1 MDTTRYRVHF
11 EKLAGMS
18 FTSHLD
24 LHRTLE
30 RTIRRAHLPLAYS
43 QGFNPRPRMN
53 LASALPLGYT
63 SEAEIM
69 DMWME
74 DSIEPERL
82 LEALHGAS
90 PPGLAVKEVSEVD
103 LKAPALQTQ
112 VVSSEYK
119 VTPVPAEIREEL
131 LKKIDDILEAEHII
145 RERRNKTY
153 DLRPLIEDLHVSEE
167 GAEGPCLEL
176 RLANREGATGRPDE
190 VCLAL
195 DLDPIAFRIHRT
207 RIFLTTEQN

>member
-11 EKLAGMS
+11 EKLTGMR

-24 LHRTLE
+24 LHRSLE

-43 QGFNPRPRMN
+43 QGFNPRPRIN

-69 DMWME
+69 DIWLE
-74 DSIEPERL
+74 DSIEPGRL
-82 LEALHGAS
+82 LEALLGAS

-103 LKAPALQTQ
+103 LKAKALQTQ

-119 VTPVPAEIREEL
+119 VTPDPKETREEL
-131 LKKIDDILEAEHII
+131 LKKIIEVLEAEDII

-153 DLRPLIEDLHVSEE
+153 NLRPLIEDLDVTEE
-167 GAEGPCLEL
+167 GTEGPYLEM

-195 DLDPIAFRIHRT
+195 DLDPMAFRIHRT
-207 RIFLTTEQN
+207 RIFLTAE

>member
-1 MDTTRYRVHF
+1 MDTIRYRVHF
-11 EKLAGMS
+11 EKRTGMR

-30 RTIRRAHLPLAYS
+30 RTIRRARLPLAYS
-43 QGFNPRPRMN
+43 QGFNPRPRLN

-63 SEAEIM
+63 SEAEMM
-69 DMWME
+69 DIWLE

-82 LEALHGAS
+82 LEALFGAS
-90 PPGLAVKEVSEVD
+90 PPGLAVKEVSEID
-103 LKAPALQTQ
+103 LKTPALQTQ

-119 VTPVPAEIREEL
+119 MTPIPEETREEL
-131 LKKIDDILEAEHII
+131 LNKITEVLETEHII

-167 GAEGPCLEL
+167 GTEGPCLEM
-176 RLANREGATGRPDE
+176 RLANREGATGHPDE
-190 VCLAL
+190 VSLAL
-195 DLDPIAFRIHRT
+195 DLDPTAFRIHRT
-207 RIFLTTEQN
+207 RIFLTTE

>member
-1 MDTTRYRVHF
+1 MDTTRYRVYF
-11 EKLAGMS
+11 EKLAGMR

-24 LHRTLE
+24 LHRSLE

-43 QGFNPRPRMN
+43 QGFNPRPRIN

-63 SEAEIM
+63 SEAEMM

-74 DSIEPERL
+74 DSIEPERI
-82 LEALHGAS
+82 LEALLEAS

-119 VTPVPAEIREEL
+119 VAPVPAEIREEL
-131 LKKIDDILEAEHII
+131 LKKLDDILEAEHII

-167 GAEGPCLEL
+167 RAEGSCLEL

-207 RIFLTTEQN
+207 RIFLTAE

>member
-11 EKLAGMS
+11 EKLVGMR

-30 RTIRRAHLPLAYS
+30 RTIRRARLPLAYS
-43 QGFNPRPRMN
+43 QGFNPRPRIN

-69 DMWME
+69 DIWLE
-74 DSIEPERL
+74 DPIAPERL
-82 LEALHGAS
+82 LEALQAAS
-90 PPGLAVKEVSEVD
+90 PPGLAVNEVSEVD
-103 LKAPALQTQ
+103 TKMPALQTQ

-119 VTPVPAEIREEL
+119 VTPIPEEIREEL
-131 LKKIDDILEAEHII
+131 LKKIADVLETEHII

-153 DLRPLIEDLHVSEE
+153 DLRPLIEDLHVAEE
-167 GAEGPCLEL
+167 GTGGLYLEMQ
-176 RLANREGATGRPDE
+176 LANREGATGRPDE
-190 VCLAL
+190 VSLAL
-195 DLDPIAFRIHRT
+195 ELDPTTFHIHRT
-207 RIFLTTEQN
+207 RIFLAAE

>member
-1 MDTTRYRVHF
+1 MDTTRYRILF
-11 EKLAGMS
+11 EKLAGMR

-24 LHRTLE
+24 LHRSLE

-43 QGFNPRPRMN
+43 QGFNPRPRLN

-69 DMWME
+69 DIWLE
-74 DSIEPERL
+74 DSIAPERI
-82 LEALHGAS
+82 LEALLAAS
-90 PPGLAVKEVSEVD
+90 PPGLGVNEVSEVD

-119 VTPVPAEIREEL
+119 VTPIPEETREEL
-131 LKKIDDILEAEHII
+131 LKKIADVLEAEHII

-153 DLRPLIEDLHVSEE
+153 DLRPLIEDLHLSKE
-167 GAEGPCLEL
+167 GTGELCLEMQ
-176 RLANREGATGRPDE
+176 LANREGATGRPDE
-190 VCLAL
+190 VSLAL
-195 DLDPIAFRIHRT
+195 ELDPTTFRIHRT
-207 RIFLTTEQN
+207 RIFLTAE

>member
-1 MDTTRYRVHF
+1 MNTTRYRVHF
-11 EKLAGMS
+11 EKLAGMR

-24 LHRTLE
+24 LHRTME
-30 RTIRRAHLPLAYS
+30 RTIRRASLPLAYS
-43 QGFNPRPRMN
+43 QGFNPRPRLN

-69 DMWME
+69 DIWLE
-74 DSIEPERL
+74 DSIEPEKL
-82 LEALHGAS
+82 LEALLVAS

-112 VVSSEYK
+112 VVSSKYK
-119 VTPVPAEIREEL
+119 VTPVPKETREEL
-131 LKKIDDILEAEHII
+131 LKKIAGVLETEHII

-167 GAEGPCLEL
+167 GTEWPWLEM

-190 VCLAL
+190 VSLAL
-195 DLDPIAFRIHRT
+195 DLDPTTFRIHRT
-207 RIFLTTEQN
+207 RIFLTAE

>member
-1 MDTTRYRVHF
+1 MEPTRYRIHF
-11 EKLAGMS
+11 EKLTRMR

-24 LHRTLE
+24 LHRSLE

-43 QGFNPRPRMN
+43 QGFNPRPRIN

-63 SEAEIM
+63 SEAEMM
-69 DMWME
+69 DIWLE
-74 DSIEPERL
+74 ESIEPERL
-82 LEALHGAS
+82 LEALQAAS

-103 LKAPALQTQ
+103 LKTPALQTQ
-112 VVSSEYK
+112 VVSSEYE
-119 VTPVPAEIREEL
+119 VTPVPEEIKEEL
-131 LKKIDDILEAEHII
+131 LKKIVEVLEAEHII

-167 GAEGPCLEL
+167 GAEGQCLDM

-195 DLDPIAFRIHRT
+195 DLDPTSCAIHRT
-207 RIFLTTEQN
+207 RIILSTE

>member
-1 MDTTRYRVHF
+1 MNTTRYRVHF
-11 EKLAGMS
+11 EKLAGMR

-24 LHRTLE
+24 LHRTME
-30 RTIRRAHLPLAYS
+30 RTIRRASLPLAYS
-43 QGFNPRPRMN
+43 QGFNPRPRLN

-69 DMWME
+69 DIWLE
-74 DSIEPERL
+74 DSIEPEKL
-82 LEALHGAS
+82 LEALLVAS

-112 VVSSEYK
+112 VVSSKYK
-119 VTPVPAEIREEL
+119 VTPVPKETREEL
-131 LKKIDDILEAEHII
+131 LKKIAGVLETEHII

-153 DLRPLIEDLHVSEE
+153 DLRPLIEGLHVSEE
-167 GAEGPCLEL
+167 GTGGLCLEMQ
-176 RLANREGATGRPDE
+176 LANREGATGRPDE

-195 DLDPIAFRIHRT
+195 DLDPTTFRIHRT
-207 RIFLTTEQN
+207 RIFLIAE

>member
-11 EKLAGMS
+11 KKLVGMR

-30 RTIRRAHLPLAYS
+30 RTIRRARLPLAYS
-43 QGFNPRPRMN
+43 QGFNPRPRIN

-69 DMWME
+69 DIWLE
-74 DSIEPERL
+74 DPIAPERL
-82 LEALHGAS
+82 LEALQAAS
-90 PPGLAVKEVSEVD
+90 PPGLAVNEVSEVD
-103 LKAPALQTQ
+103 TKMPALQTQ

-119 VTPVPAEIREEL
+119 VTPIPEEIREEL
-131 LKKIDDILEAEHII
+131 LKKIADVLETEHII

-153 DLRPLIEDLHVSEE
+153 DLRPLIEDLHVAEE
-167 GAEGPCLEL
+167 GTGGLYLEMQ
-176 RLANREGATGRPDE
+176 LANREGATGRPDE
-190 VCLAL
+190 VSLAL
-195 DLDPIAFRIHRT
+195 ELDPTTFHIHRT
-207 RIFLTTEQN
+207 RIFLAAE